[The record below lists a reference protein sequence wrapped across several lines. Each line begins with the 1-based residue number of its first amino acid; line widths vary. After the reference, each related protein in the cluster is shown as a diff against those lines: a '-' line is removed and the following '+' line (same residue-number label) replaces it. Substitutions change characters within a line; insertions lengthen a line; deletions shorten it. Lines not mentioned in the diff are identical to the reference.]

1 LNTVL
6 TTMPKTVL
14 VTGSTGQLGR
24 SLQAIAPQ
32 YSALDMTF
40 VDRSVL
46 DLADLESIDRYL
58 SEHRYDVIVNC
69 AAHTAVDKAESEP
82 ELADRINHLAVERL
96 ATSAQRQGAFL
107 VHIST
112 DYVFDGCHYKPY
124 AEDHPTDPVN
134 RYGSTKLLGEKAM
147 QASGVN
153 GAIIRTSWVY
163 SEFGNNFVKTMLR
176 LGAERDLLTVINDQI
191 GTPTY
196 AGDLACAIVQLIEQ
210 RSAAGTADSGC
221 SLFHFSN
228 EGACSWYDFAVE
240 IFDLTGLPCQVKP
253 IPTTE
258 YPTPAKRPHFS
269 LLSKARIKAQ
279 LGTGIPHWKHS
290 LKQCLHKIKEH
301 NNG

>member
-1 LNTVL
+1 
-6 TTMPKTVL
+6 MPKAVL

-24 SLQAIAPQ
+24 SIQALAGEHPD
-32 YSALDMTF
+32 LNFTF
-40 VDRSVL
+40 IDRSIM
-46 DLADLESIDRYL
+46 DLAVPESLDAHLEAN
-58 SEHRYDVIVNC
+58 RYDFIVNC

-82 ELADRINHLAVERL
+82 ELADRINHLAVKQL
-96 ATSAQRQGAFL
+96 AEAAKKQGAFL
-107 VHIST
+107 IHVST

-124 AEDHPTDPVN
+124 EEDHPTDPVN
-134 RYGSTKLLGEKAM
+134 RYGATKLLGERAM
-147 QASGVN
+147 LESGVD

-176 LGAERDLLTVINDQI
+176 LGAERDLLTVISDQV

-196 AGDLACAIVQLIEQ
+196 AGDLAQVIVAMVKQQ
-210 RSAAGTADSGC
+210 AGAGVGTGC
-221 SLFHFSN
+221 TIFHFSN

-240 IFDLTGLPCQVKP
+240 IFDLAELSCQVKP

-258 YPTPAKRPHFS
+258 YPTPARRPHFS
-269 LLSKARIKAQ
+269 LLSKQRIKAH

-290 LKQCLHKIKEH
+290 LKRCLQTIKEH